1 LQLIPKQETGEGV
14 GLKVNCTDLAA
25 IFGVSQTKIDSW
37 AEQGLP
43 YSVKPKKNASKP
55 TTSKDY
61 IFDTTEV
68 IEWCIKNKIS
78 L

>member
-1 LQLIPKQETGEGV
+1 M
-14 GLKVNCTDLAA
+14 GLKVNCSDLAA
-25 IFGVSQTKIDSW
+25 IFGVSQAKIEAW
-37 AEQGLP
+37 TNQGLP
-43 YSVKPKKNASKP
+43 YSVKPTKGSANPDSY
-55 TTSKDY
+55 KDY

>member
-1 LQLIPKQETGEGV
+1 M
-14 GLKVNCTDLAA
+14 GLKVNCSDLAA
-25 IFGVSQTKIDSW
+25 IFGVSQAKIDIW

-43 YSVKPKKNASKP
+43 YSIKPKKNSVKSNS
-55 TTSKDY
+55 SKDY

>member
-1 LQLIPKQETGEGV
+1 M
-14 GLKVNCTDLAA
+14 GLKVNCSDLAA
-25 IFGVSQTKIDSW
+25 IFGVSQTKIDTW
-37 AEQGLP
+37 TEQGVP
-43 YSVKPKKNASKP
+43 HSIKPKKN
-55 TTSKDY
+55 TTQPISSKDY

>member
-1 LQLIPKQETGEGV
+1 M

-25 IFGVSQTKIDSW
+25 IFGVSQVKIDMW
-37 AEQGLP
+37 TDQGLP
-43 YSVKPKKNASKP
+43 HTVKPKKNSP
-55 TTSKDY
+55 NTNSSKDY

>member
-1 LQLIPKQETGEGV
+1 M
-14 GLKVNCTDLAA
+14 GLKVNCADLAA
-25 IFGVSQTKIDSW
+25 IFGVNQVKIDGW
-37 AEQGLP
+37 TEQGLP
-43 YSVKPKKNASKP
+43 HSIKPRKNSTQSNNP
-55 TTSKDY
+55 KDY

>member
-1 LQLIPKQETGEGV
+1 M

-25 IFGVSQTKIDSW
+25 IFGVSQTKIDTW
-37 AEQGLP
+37 ADQGLP
-43 YSVKPKKNASKP
+43 YSIKPKKNSNQP

>member
-1 LQLIPKQETGEGV
+1 M
-14 GLKVNCTDLAA
+14 GLKVNCSDLAA
-25 IFGVSQTKIDSW
+25 IFGVSQARIDAW
-37 AEQGLP
+37 TEQGLP
-43 YSVKPKKNASKP
+43 YSIKPKKTS
-55 TTSKDY
+55 TQISSSKDY

>member
-1 LQLIPKQETGEGV
+1 M
-14 GLKVNCTDLAA
+14 GLKVNCSDLAA
-25 IFGVSQTKIDSW
+25 IFGVNQEKIDAW
-37 AEQGLP
+37 TEQGLP
-43 YSVKPKKNASKP
+43 HSIKPKNNPTKSNSNKNL
-55 TTSKDY
+55 

>member
-1 LQLIPKQETGEGV
+1 V

-25 IFGVSQTKIDSW
+25 IFGVSQTKIDAWSD
-37 AEQGLP
+37 QGMP
-43 YSVKPKKNASKP
+43 YSVKPKKNATKP
-55 TTSKDY
+55 TTPKDY

-78 L
+78 I

>member
-1 LQLIPKQETGEGV
+1 M

-25 IFGVSQTKIDSW
+25 IFGVNQTKIDAW
-37 AEQGLP
+37 TDQGLP
-43 YSVKPKKNASKP
+43 Y
-55 TTSKDY
+55 TTKIKQNSIRPNGSKDY

-78 L
+78 I

>member
-1 LQLIPKQETGEGV
+1 M

-25 IFGVSQTKIDSW
+25 IFGVSQTKIDAW

-43 YSVKPKKNASKP
+43 YSIKPKKNTNQP

>member
-1 LQLIPKQETGEGV
+1 M
-14 GLKVNCTDLAA
+14 GLKVNCSDLAA
-25 IFGVSQTKIDSW
+25 IFGVSQAKIDMW
-37 AEQGLP
+37 TDQGLP
-43 YSVKPKKNASKP
+43 HSVKPKKSSQNSNS
-55 TTSKDY
+55 SKDF

>member
-1 LQLIPKQETGEGV
+1 V

-25 IFGVSQTKIDSW
+25 IFGVSQTKIDTW

-43 YSVKPKKNASKP
+43 FSIKPKKNTAQP